1 MKPSIQERMERQ
13 IGLATT
19 YNTLFDLIVTTTETS
34 FSVTATNPADNQYNV
49 ETVDIRINVICNDND
64 YNTITIYIYNPAT
77 LENPQIGVL
86 QINKN
91 GDMDE
96 SLHNVPRAMRRII
109 NDYIDDI
116 YDALDSW
123 IDELENPS
131 SGNGE
136 E

>member
-13 IGLATT
+13 IALATT
-19 YNTLFDLIVTTTETS
+19 YNTMFDLIVTTTETS

-49 ETVDIRINVICNDND
+49 ETADIRINVICNDND

-91 GDMDE
+91 GDIDE
-96 SLHNVPRAMRRII
+96 SLHNVPRAMRRLV

-116 YDALDSW
+116 YDAIDSW
-123 IDELENPS
+123 IDGLEN
-131 SGNGE
+131 GNE
-136 E
+136 

>member
-13 IGLATT
+13 IALATT
-19 YNTLFDLIVTTTETS
+19 YNTLFDLMVTTTETS

-49 ETVDIRINVICNDND
+49 ETADIRVNVICNDND

-86 QINKN
+86 QISKN

-96 SLHNVPRAMRRII
+96 SLRNVPRTMRRLV

-116 YDALDSW
+116 YEALDSW
-123 IDELENPS
+123 IDELENA
-131 SGNGE
+131 
-136 E
+136 

>member
-13 IGLATT
+13 IALATT
-19 YNTLFDLIVTTTETS
+19 YNTLFDLMVTTTETS
-34 FSVTATNPADNQYNV
+34 FSATATNPADNQYNV
-49 ETVDIRINVICNDND
+49 ETADIRVNVICNDND

-86 QINKN
+86 QISKN

-96 SLHNVPRAMRRII
+96 SLRNVPRTMRRLV

-116 YDALDSW
+116 YEALDSW
-123 IDELENPS
+123 IDELENA
-131 SGNGE
+131 
-136 E
+136 

>member
-13 IGLATT
+13 IALATT
-19 YNTLFDLIVTTTETS
+19 YNTLFDLMVTTTETS
-34 FSVTATNPADNQYNV
+34 FSATATNPADNQYNV
-49 ETVDIRINVICNDND
+49 ETADIRVNVICNDND

-86 QINKN
+86 QISKN

-96 SLHNVPRAMRRII
+96 SLRNVPRTMRRLV

-116 YDALDSW
+116 YGALDSW
-123 IDELENPS
+123 IDELENA
-131 SGNGE
+131 
-136 E
+136 

>member
-13 IGLATT
+13 IALATT
-19 YNTLFDLIVTTTETS
+19 YNTLFDLMVTATETS

-49 ETVDIRINVICNDND
+49 ETADIRVNVICNDND
-64 YNTITIYIYNPAT
+64 YSTITIYIYNPAT

-86 QINKN
+86 QISKN

-96 SLHNVPRAMRRII
+96 SLRNVPRTMRRLV

-116 YDALDSW
+116 YEALDSW
-123 IDELENPS
+123 IDELENA
-131 SGNGE
+131 
-136 E
+136 